1 LILNLL
7 SLFKISL
14 KDNALR
20 HWKLQRLSAIFLL
33 FLIFPFSIIMMI
45 NLDDFSY
52 ELVESLLK
60 RPIIFLYF
68 VFFVSLACFHSKLGI
83 EIIIE
88 DYISNQAFQ
97 SLILQLSLLIHCS
110 AVIVCIFSLCSIFFG
125 SN

>member
-1 LILNLL
+1 MILNLL

-45 NLDDFSY
+45 NLGDFSY

-60 RPIIFLYF
+60 RPIVFLYF

-110 AVIVCIFSLCSIFFG
+110 AVIVCVFSLCSIFFG

>member
-1 LILNLL
+1 MILNLL